1 MSRKNWR
8 RHGLNN
14 AATMLLSARGQ
25 AMPMAVVV
33 VIVLCLL
40 GACAIGLIVIF
51 GGSNELQNAVDSG
64 NLNVATMSIV
74 GPEVQLT
81 PQQEDQFAGVAVQ
94 RKGKFY
100 INLGNINRVWGQTM
114 AVVLN
119 GQMMDRENGQQV
131 FSPEAQQHVR
141 YIYGLATDISRQ
153 LTAKL
158 QQPSTEL
165 STAYKDLSGANSLR
179 MVGQSDPTLL
189 GENWNTSFYE
199 QMQKKDSNVYI
210 NTAQQFASGAI
221 QLPTQLFNP
230 MRGYMLGY
238 EPFSLKD
245 PLNGKYDFCFIPLS
259 HEQRPFI
266 VPLQKFD
273 VAKSPEFLSAFS
285 LQGVIPPNS
294 FSYLSKADAPKTEAK
309 LQKVAAGVAKDVTAG
324 YPIQFPRGFIRI
336 DNNPGVGQ
344 NPEPGLGL
352 QGLHVIDHL
361 SQIDVTP
368 AYKALFGRSESPV
381 LAETKFNP
389 LQVKEGLYIP
399 ISTYAVRKFAVA
411 MAYGMFGMG
420 IVGLRCGPPPPPPA
434 LFGWFICAFLTAT
447 FNSIFMIYGPELVDD
462 GGLKAAMGH
471 TPAVSY
477 GGPML
482 HSGKTREWFSVY
494 ASNANNN
501 KLPLMLEGGN
511 TGPIWAG
518 IAVGELI
525 RHDFLQNM
533 TISMLPMDIDI
544 YFAWMLANGMG
555 PDYESMLAYHPSDQI
570 TSGMKVRLTGNLPV
584 PSLINLNSKRY
595 VMDGGMKDFLGD
607 RENIPVVSPLC
618 AALRR
623 RMRLIKP
630 SASDNEMTLVLKDTN
645 AIPLGCSAFIF
656 LGSDNNLKLGIARG
670 ANFIGGEKFP
680 SWLTRDFMY
689 TRPDP
694 RQAWTLAR
702 YEDTIPRSYYRL
714 ADPTRDFMS
723 KSKGFSQEV
732 SNDYPSTM
740 QNFDDYIFRPASGF
754 NGLLGALELRSGVK
768 KVCAL
773 PGSNTKTDG
782 IVWDMPENCFIDDA
796 MYQGRYGPKE

>member
-8 RHGLNN
+8 RQGLNQGV
-14 AATMLLSARGQ
+14 ALLISARGQ
-25 AMPMAVVV
+25 TMPMAVVA
-33 VIVLCLL
+33 VIVLVLL
-40 GACAIGLIVIF
+40 GACVVGLMAIF

-64 NLNVATMSIV
+64 NLNVATMSVV
-74 GPEVQLT
+74 GPEVQLN
-81 PQQEDQFAGVAVQ
+81 PQQVEQFAGVAVE
-94 RKGKFY
+94 RNGKFY

-119 GQMMDRENGQQV
+119 AQMMDKENGQRV
-131 FSPEAQQHVR
+131 FSPEAQMHVR
-141 YIYGLATDISRQ
+141 HIYSLATEISRD
-153 LTAKL
+153 LTSKL
-158 QQPSTEL
+158 NLPSTEL
-165 STAYKDLSGANSLR
+165 STAYKTLSGSNSLR

-210 NTAQQFASGAI
+210 NTAQQFAAGAI

-230 MRGYMLGY
+230 NRGYMLGY
-238 EPFSLKD
+238 EPFFLND
-245 PLNGKYDFCFIPLS
+245 PMQGRYDFCFIPLS
-259 HEQRPFI
+259 HEQRPFL
-266 VPLQKFD
+266 VPIQKFD
-273 VAKSPEFLSAFS
+273 LSKPTDFLAGFN

-294 FSYLSKADAPKTEAK
+294 FSYLSKTEAPKTDNK
-309 LQKVAAGVAKDVTAG
+309 LQKIAAGVAKDVTAG

-336 DNNPGVGQ
+336 DNDPGVGQ
-344 NPEPGLGL
+344 NFEPGLGL

-368 AYKALFGRSESPV
+368 AYQALFGRSESPV

-389 LQVKEGLYIP
+389 LQCKEGLYIP
-399 ISTYAVRKFAVA
+399 FSTYALRKFVVA
-411 MAYGMFGMG
+411 LGYGMLSMG
-420 IVGLRCGPPPPPPA
+420 IVFMKCGPPPLGPA
-434 LFGWFICAFLTAT
+434 LIPWFFGCAMPIAML
-447 FNSIFMIYGPELVDD
+447 NSLYPIYGPELVDD

-482 HSGKTREWFSVY
+482 HNGQTREWFSVY
-494 ASNANNN
+494 ASNANGS

-511 TGPIWAG
+511 TGPIWLG
-518 IAVGELI
+518 IAAGEVV
-525 RHDFLQNM
+525 RHDFLQNQ
-533 TISMLPMDIDI
+533 TIAFLPMDIDI
-544 YFAWMLANGMG
+544 YFAWMIANGMG
-555 PDYESMLAYHPSDQI
+555 PNYSSMLEYHPSDAI
-570 TSGMKVRLTGNLPV
+570 TSGMRVRLTGNLPV

-607 RENIPVVSPLC
+607 RESIAVVNPLC

-630 SASDNEMTLVLKDTN
+630 SATDNEMTQILKDTN

-656 LGSDNNLKLGIARG
+656 LGNDNNLKLGVARG
-670 ANFIGGEKFP
+670 ASHIGGERFP
-680 SWLTRDFMY
+680 SWLTRNFMY
-689 TRPDP
+689 TKPDP
-694 RQAWTLAR
+694 REPWALAR

-714 ADPTRDFMS
+714 ADPTRDFRS
-723 KSKGFSQEV
+723 KTKGFSQEV

-773 PGSNTKTDG
+773 PGSNTKSG
-782 IVWDMPENCFIDDA
+782 GWDMPENCFIDDP